1 VDNPGGEDVQAE
13 RARSLVVEAAEA
25 GLRADRFLA
34 NRLRITRS
42 QVRRLLAR
50 GGVRLDGR
58 RLSAG
63 DKGLALPIGGQ
74 LEVETFRVREEQRV
88 PSEAGVLR
96 ESQAP
101 GSGPVLLGAGPG
113 WLAVDKPAGMPVHP
127 LEEDETGTVLGAV
140 VAQYPGLQGV
150 GEGGLRSG
158 VVHRLDVD
166 TSGVLLV
173 ATAQPAWERL
183 RAAFRD
189 HRVEKTYRALV
200 IGHFPAEAR
209 SRPVQC
215 EFGLVV
221 AQHHPARVKVV
232 TGAAGRKTAGV
243 RRVRQSIR
251 LVEHL
256 RGASLLELKPVTGFL
271 HQIRATLAHLGHPVL
286 GDVVYGG
293 EFGSE
298 GSSPQESED
307 ESDGLAGVRR
317 HLLHAARLGFEE
329 IRAESPDPEDFREIL
344 ERLRR

>member
-34 NRLRITRS
+34 NRLGITRS

-96 ESQAP
+96 E
-101 GSGPVLLGAGPG
+101 L
-113 WLAVDKPAGMPVHP
+113 
-127 LEEDETGTVLGAV
+127 

-232 TGAAGRKTAGV
+232 AGAAGRKTAGV

-298 GSSPQESED
+298 GSSPQESEH